1 MKRMGRLAGRSIPVG
16 MTTLTVLTAA
26 LASCTW
32 GMAVESSRDGEGDGS
47 VTIGPGAG
55 GDRPQAPSFDRSR
68 PPATGEPRTLSLP
81 EQTEVSLENGLLLV
95 VVPRDEV
102 PLVSITLRLPGG
114 GSLVGPEQAGLA
126 ALTADMLDEGTGRRT
141 GFALAETLDGIG
153 ASLNTYSSLD
163 YNGLDLQVLESRLD
177 PALELFA
184 EVLLDP
190 SFPEAELDR
199 LRTQRLNRILQA
211 EEEPRTLADDAFAQV
226 LFGAE
231 HPYGQPRLGRADA
244 LRGVGREDVVEFYGL
259 QYVPDGAVMV
269 VAGDVDPEEVEA
281 RVRELFAGW
290 AGGPPGRPTLA
301 AVEAPRPDGPTIY
314 IVDKPGA
321 AQTEIR
327 LGRVAVAA
335 GDPDYFPLTV
345 LNTVL
350 GGSFTSRLNM
360 QLREERGYAYGAG
373 SGFSS
378 SVQPGPFTAR
388 SAVFTPVT
396 DSAVV
401 VFVREIRRLSDEEVP
416 EEELVRA
423 KNYLAY
429 RLPQRFQTV
438 RALATGVMDLYFLD
452 LPSEFYDDFVENTLA
467 VSGEQVRNAA
477 RKWLNASEMA
487 IVLAGDRAAIEESVR
502 ALGLGPVIVL
512 PAPTPSSDLQEGI

>member
-1 MKRMGRLAGRSIPVG
+1 MRRMNGAAGTRVPAG
-16 MTTLTVLTAA
+16 LTTLTVLTAA

-47 VTIGPGAG
+47 VTIGPGAA

-81 EQTEVSLENGLLLV
+81 DQTEVRLENGLLLV

-126 ALTADMLDEGTGRRT
+126 ALTAEMLDEGTGRRT

-244 LRGVGREDVVEFYGL
+244 LRNVDREDVVEFYGL
-259 QYVPDGAVMV
+259 QYLPDGAIMV
-269 VAGDVDPEEVEA
+269 VAGAVDPVDVEA
-281 RVRELFAGW
+281 RVRDLFAGW
-290 AGGPPGRPTLA
+290 VGGPPPVPMPPR
-301 AVEAPRPDGPTIY
+301 VQAPNPEGPTIY

-335 GDPDYFPLTV
+335 GDPDYFALTV
-345 LNTVL
+345 MNTVL

-360 QLREERGYAYGAG
+360 KLREERGYSYGAG
-373 SGFSS
+373 SSFANNLR
-378 SVQPGPFTAR
+378 PGPFTAR

-401 VFVREIRRLSDEEVP
+401 DFVREIRRLSDEEVP
-416 EEELVRA
+416 EEELTRA

-438 RALATGVMDLYFLD
+438 RALASGVMDLYFLD
-452 LPSEFYDDFVENTLA
+452 LSSDFYDDFVENTLA
-467 VSGEQVRNAA
+467 VTADDVRNAA
-477 RKWLNASEMA
+477 RKWLNANEMA
-487 IVLAGDRAAIEESVR
+487 IVLAGDRAVIEESVR

-512 PAPTPSSDLQEGI
+512 PAPDPSSDLQEGS